1 MRRTDP
7 GREHGNPMAV
17 QSSSRQ
23 GRGIAIRAIAVA
35 GLALSLGACS
45 QSADLLSGAMTSPGA
60 QTQVATSAAAA
71 PSRSELER
79 ATEHWG
85 KEHAKS
91 PRDGKAAINYA
102 MNLKAMDRKAEAL
115 AVLQASYMYNAQ
127 DREFLS
133 EFGRLAL
140 DQGHAPLAQQLLERA
155 DDPAKPDWKVLSARG
170 AALAQQGKYKDAIP
184 FFERAQML
192 APTQASVMSNLALA
206 YTMDGQAERAEP
218 LLRQAAAADEGDPRV
233 RQNLAL
239 VLRLQGK
246 ADEANRFAMGSDRQP
261 VMMAPA
267 SVVSNP
273 LPQPARVAAAPTRR
287 LAKVSATKATPL
299 DADADPEAVIRA
311 ALNADIALDKGR
323 SQPVATSS
331 TPRR

>member
-1 MRRTDP
+1 MLRTDP

-17 QSSSRQ
+17 QSSSGH
-23 GRGIAIRAIAVA
+23 GRVVAARALVVA

-45 QSADLLSGAMTSPGA
+45 QSAGELLSGAMTSPEA
-60 QTQVATSAAAA
+60 QTQVATSAA
-71 PSRSELER
+71 PSRSELEK

-115 AVLQASYMYNAQ
+115 AVMQSSYLYNAQ
-127 DREFLS
+127 DRDFLS

-155 DDPAKPDWKVLSARG
+155 DDPAKPDWKILSARG
-170 AALAQQGKYKDAIP
+170 AALAKQGKYKEAIP
-184 FFERAQML
+184 FFERAHL
-192 APTQASVMSNLALA
+192 LVPKQASVMSNLALA
-206 YTMDGQAERAEP
+206 YTMDGQAQRAEP
-218 LLRQAAAADEGDPRV
+218 LLRQAAGADEGDPRV

-246 ADEANRFAMGSDRQP
+246 ADEASRVAVNSDYQP
-261 VMMAPA
+261 MLPAPV
-267 SVVSNP
+267 SVVSSP
-273 LPQPARVAAAPTRR
+273 LPQPARVTAAPTRR
-287 LAKVSATKATPL
+287 SNRATVARSPAF

-311 ALNADIALDKGR
+311 ALDADIAQDKAR
-323 SQPVATSS
+323 TRPISTSS

>member
-1 MRRTDP
+1 
-7 GREHGNPMAV
+7 MAA

-23 GRGIAIRAIAVA
+23 GKGIAARAVVVA

-45 QSADLLSGAMTSPGA
+45 QSAEQLLGGSLTPQES
-60 QTQVATSAAAA
+60 QTQVATSAAPA
-71 PSRSELER
+71 RSELEK

-102 MNLKAMDRKAEAL
+102 MNLKAMDRKPEAF
-115 AVLQASYMYNAQ
+115 AVMQASYMYNAQ
-127 DREFLS
+127 DRDFLS

-170 AALAQQGKYKDAIP
+170 AALAKQGKYKEAIP
-184 FFERAQML
+184 FFERAHL
-192 APTQASVMSNLALA
+192 LVPTQASVMSNLALA
-206 YTMDGQAERAEP
+206 YTMDGQAGRAEP
-218 LLRQAAAADEGDPRV
+218 LLRQATAADESDPRV

-239 VLRLQGK
+239 VLQLEGK
-246 ADEANRFAMGSDRQP
+246 SAEANRVAMGVDQQP
-261 VMMAPA
+261 LMTAPV

-273 LPQPARVAAAPTRR
+273 LPPPARVAAAPARRSTR
-287 LAKVSATKATPL
+287 APVAHAAAI

-311 ALNADIALDKGR
+311 ALSADIALDKTR
-323 SQPVATSS
+323 ARPIATSS
-331 TPRR
+331 TPQQ

>member
-1 MRRTDP
+1 
-7 GREHGNPMAV
+7 MAA

-23 GRGIAIRAIAVA
+23 GRVIAAQVLVVA

-45 QSADLLSGAMTSPGA
+45 QSAEKMLGGALTPPEA
-60 QTQVATSAAAA
+60 QTQIATSAA
-71 PSRSELER
+71 PTRSDLEK

-102 MNLKAMDRKAEAL
+102 MNLKAMDRKPEAL

-155 DDPAKPDWKVLSARG
+155 DDPAKPDWKILSARG
-170 AALAQQGKYKDAIP
+170 AALAKQGKYKEAIP
-184 FFERAQML
+184 FFERAHML

-206 YTMDGQAERAEP
+206 YTMDGQANRAEP
-218 LLRQAAAADEGDPRV
+218 LLRQATSADDSEPRV

-239 VLRLQGK
+239 VLKLQGK
-246 ADEANRFAMGSDRQP
+246 TEEANRVAIGMDHQP
-261 VMMAPA
+261 MMTAPV

-273 LPQPARVAAAPTRR
+273 LPEPAKVAAAPARR
-287 LAKVSATKATPL
+287 PVKPAVAKKSAAV

-311 ALNADIALDKGR
+311 ALDADIAMDKR
-323 SQPVATSS
+323 SRPVATSS
-331 TPRR
+331 APRR

>member
-1 MRRTDP
+1 
-7 GREHGNPMAV
+7 V
-17 QSSSRQ
+17 
-23 GRGIAIRAIAVA
+23 VA

-45 QSADLLSGAMTSPGA
+45 QSAEQLFGGSLTAPDA
-60 QTQVATSAAAA
+60 QTQAANGAA
-71 PSRSELER
+71 PARSDLEK

-102 MNLKAMDRKAEAL
+102 RNLKALDRKAEAL
-115 AVLQASYMYNAQ
+115 AVLQSSYLYNAQ
-127 DREFLS
+127 DRDYIS

-140 DQGHAPLAQQLLERA
+140 EQGHAPLAQQLLERA

-170 AALAQQGKYKDAIP
+170 AALAKQGQYKEAIP
-184 FFERAQML
+184 FFERARTL

-206 YTMDGQAERAEP
+206 YTMDGQANRAEP
-218 LLRQAAAADEGDPRV
+218 LLREAATSVESDPRV

-246 ADEANRFAMGSDRQP
+246 AEEASRVAMGVDHQP
-261 VMMAPA
+261 MPA
-267 SVVSNP
+267 ALVSVVSNP
-273 LPQPARVAAAPTRR
+273 QPLPARVAAAPARR
-287 LAKVSATKATPL
+287 PMKTTVARALAPE
-299 DADADPEAVIRA
+299 ADIDPDAVIRA
-311 ALNADIALDKGR
+311 AVEAETAKEQGQSRPIAT
-323 SQPVATSS
+323 AS

>member
-1 MRRTDP
+1 
-7 GREHGNPMAV
+7 MAV

-23 GRGIAIRAIAVA
+23 SRVIAAQVLVVA

-45 QSADLLSGAMTSPGA
+45 QSAEQVLGGALTPKEA
-60 QTQVATSAAAA
+60 HTQIATSAAPAQ
-71 PSRSELER
+71 SDLEK

-115 AVLQASYMYNAQ
+115 AVLQSSYMYNAQ

-155 DDPAKPDWKVLSARG
+155 DDPAKPDWKILSARG
-170 AALAQQGKYKDAIP
+170 AALAKQGKYKDAIP
-184 FFERAQML
+184 FFERAQLL

-206 YTMDGQAERAEP
+206 YTMDGQANRAEP
-218 LLRQAAAADEGDPRV
+218 LLRQAAAADESDPRV

-239 VLRLQGK
+239 VLKLQGK
-246 ADEANRFAMGSDRQP
+246 AEEANRVAMGMGQQP
-261 VMMAPA
+261 VMSAPV

-273 LPQPARVAAAPTRR
+273 LPQPAAVAPAPVRR
-287 LAKVSATKATPL
+287 LAKPAVVRTSAAV
-299 DADADPEAVIRA
+299 DADADPEAVISA
-311 ALNADIALDKGR
+311 ALAADIAMDKRRAR
-323 SQPVATSS
+323 SIATSS
-331 TPRR
+331 TPRQ

>member
-1 MRRTDP
+1 
-7 GREHGNPMAV
+7 
-17 QSSSRQ
+17 
-23 GRGIAIRAIAVA
+23 
-35 GLALSLGACS
+35 
-45 QSADLLSGAMTSPGA
+45 
-60 QTQVATSAAAA
+60 
-71 PSRSELER
+71 
-79 ATEHWG
+79 
-85 KEHAKS
+85 
-91 PRDGKAAINYA
+91 
-102 MNLKAMDRKAEAL
+102 MNLKAMDRKPEAF

-170 AALAQQGKYKDAIP
+170 AALAKQGKYKEAIP
-184 FFERAQML
+184 FFERAHLL

-206 YTMDGQAERAEP
+206 YTMDGQAGRAEP
-218 LLRQAAAADEGDPRV
+218 LLRQATAADESDPRV

-239 VLRLQGK
+239 VLQLEGK
-246 ADEANRFAMGSDRQP
+246 SAEANRVAMGVDQQP
-261 VMMAPA
+261 MMMAPV

-273 LPQPARVAAAPTRR
+273 LPPPARVAAAPARRSTR
-287 LAKVSATKATPL
+287 ATVAQAAAI

-311 ALNADIALDKGR
+311 ALTPTLRWTRRGPRPI
-323 SQPVATSS
+323 ATSS

>member
-1 MRRTDP
+1 
-7 GREHGNPMAV
+7 MAV

-23 GRGIAIRAIAVA
+23 GRGIAARAVVVA

-45 QSADLLSGAMTSPGA
+45 QSADLLSGAMTSPEA

-71 PSRSELER
+71 PSRSELEK

-85 KEHAKS
+85 KEHAKA

-115 AVLQASYMYNAQ
+115 AVLQSSYMYNAQ

-155 DDPAKPDWKVLSARG
+155 DDPAKPDWKVLSALG

-184 FFERAQML
+184 LFERAQML

-218 LLRQAAAADEGDPRV
+218 LLRQAAAADEGDARV

-246 ADEANRFAMGSDRQP
+246 TEEANRIAGVAMGTPQP
-261 VMMAPA
+261 VMMAPTP
-267 SVVSNP
+267 VVSNP
-273 LPQPARVAAAPTRR
+273 LPQPVQTAAAPTRR
-287 LAKVSATKATPL
+287 VAKVTAPKPGAL

-311 ALNADIALDKGR
+311 ALNADIAKDK
-323 SQPVATSS
+323 A
-331 TPRR
+331 RR

>member
-1 MRRTDP
+1 
-7 GREHGNPMAV
+7 MAV

-23 GRGIAIRAIAVA
+23 GRGIAARAVVVA

-45 QSADLLSGAMTSPGA
+45 QSADLLSGAMTSPEA

-71 PSRSELER
+71 PSRSELEK

-85 KEHAKS
+85 KEHAKA

-115 AVLQASYMYNAQ
+115 AVLQSSYMYNAQ

-155 DDPAKPDWKVLSARG
+155 DDPAKPDWKILSARG

-218 LLRQAAAADEGDPRV
+218 LLRQAAAADESDARV

-246 ADEANRFAMGSDRQP
+246 SDEANSIAGVAMGSDRQP
-261 VMMAPA
+261 VMMAP
-267 SVVSNP
+267 SPVVSNP
-273 LPQPARVAAAPTRR
+273 LPQPVQTAAAPARR
-287 LAKVSATKATPL
+287 VAKVSAPKPTAL

-311 ALNADIALDKGR
+311 ALNADIAKDK
-323 SQPVATSS
+323 A
-331 TPRR
+331 RR

>member
-1 MRRTDP
+1 
-7 GREHGNPMAV
+7 MAA

-23 GRGIAIRAIAVA
+23 GRVIAVQVLAVA

-45 QSADLLSGAMTSPGA
+45 QSAEQVLGGALTKPEA
-60 QTQVATSAAAA
+60 QTQIATSAA
-71 PSRSELER
+71 PTRSDLEK

-85 KEHAKS
+85 KEHAKL

-102 MNLKAMDRKAEAL
+102 MNLKAMDRKPEAL

-155 DDPAKPDWKVLSARG
+155 DDPAKPDWKILSARG
-170 AALAQQGKYKDAIP
+170 AALAKQGKYKEAIP

-206 YTMDGQAERAEP
+206 YTMDGQANRAEP
-218 LLRQAAAADEGDPRV
+218 LLRQATAADDSDPRV

-239 VLRLQGK
+239 VLKLQGK
-246 ADEANRFAMGSDRQP
+246 GEEANRVATGMDQQP
-261 VMMAPA
+261 LMTAPV

-273 LPQPARVAAAPTRR
+273 LPEPAKVAAPARRSVKTAA
-287 LAKVSATKATPL
+287 V

-311 ALNADIALDKGR
+311 ALDADIAMDKR
-323 SQPVATSS
+323 SRPVATSS
-331 TPRR
+331 APRR

>member
-1 MRRTDP
+1 
-7 GREHGNPMAV
+7 MAV

-23 GRGIAIRAIAVA
+23 GRGIAARAVVVA
-35 GLALSLGACS
+35 ALALSLGACS
-45 QSADLLSGAMTSPGA
+45 QSADQMLGGALTPPEA
-60 QTQVATSAAAA
+60 QSDVATSAA
-71 PSRSELER
+71 PSRSDLEK

-91 PRDGKAAINYA
+91 PRDGKAAVNYA
-102 MNLKAMDRKAEAL
+102 RNLKAMDRKAEAL
-115 AVLQASYMYNAQ
+115 AVLQSSYMYNAQ

-155 DDPAKPDWKVLSARG
+155 DDPAKPDWKILSARG
-170 AALAQQGKYKDAIP
+170 AALAKQGHYKEAIQ
-184 FFERAQML
+184 FFERAHLL
-192 APTQASVMSNLALA
+192 APEQASVKSNLALA
-206 YTMDGQAERAEP
+206 YTMDGQANRAEP
-218 LLRQAAAADEGDPRV
+218 LLRQATAADESDPRV

-246 ADEANRFAMGSDRQP
+246 AGEANRVAMGTENQP
-261 VMMAPA
+261 LMTAPV

-273 LPQPARVAAAPTRR
+273 LPQPARIAEAPARRPTKASVAKAAA
-287 LAKVSATKATPL
+287 L

-311 ALNADIALDKGR
+311 ALNADIANDKSR
-323 SQPVATSS
+323 ARPIATSS
-331 TPRR
+331 TPRQ

>member
-7 GREHGNPMAV
+7 GREHGNPMIV
-17 QSSSRQ
+17 QSSSSQ
-23 GRGIAIRAIAVA
+23 GRVAAARALVVA

-45 QSADLLSGAMTSPGA
+45 QSAGEMLSGALTPPEA
-60 QTQVATSAAAA
+60 QTHVVTSAA
-71 PSRSELER
+71 PSQSELEK

-102 MNLKAMDRKAEAL
+102 MNLKAMDRKPEAL
-115 AVLQASYMYNAQ
+115 AVMQSSYVYNAQ
-127 DREFLS
+127 NRDYLS

-155 DDPAKPDWKVLSARG
+155 DDPAKPDWKIISARG
-170 AALAQQGKYKDAIP
+170 AALAKQGKYKEAIP
-184 FFERAQML
+184 FFERAHL
-192 APTQASVMSNLALA
+192 LVPKQASVMSNLALA
-206 YTMDGQAERAEP
+206 YTMDGQANRAEP
-218 LLRQAAAADEGDPRV
+218 LLRLAAAADEGDPRV

-246 ADEANRFAMGSDRQP
+246 AGEASRAAVGSDYQP
-261 VMMAPA
+261 MLAAPV

-273 LPQPARVAAAPTRR
+273 QPQPARVAVAPTRR
-287 LAKVSATKATPL
+287 STRATVTRSPAF

-311 ALNADIALDKGR
+311 ALDADIAQDKVR
-323 SQPVATSS
+323 ARPIATSS

>member
-1 MRRTDP
+1 
-7 GREHGNPMAV
+7 MAV

-23 GRGIAIRAIAVA
+23 GRGIAARAVVVA

-45 QSADLLSGAMTSPGA
+45 QSADMLSGALTSPQA
-60 QTQVATSAAAA
+60 HTDVATSAA
-71 PSRSELER
+71 PSRSDLEK
-79 ATEHWG
+79 ATEHWA
-85 KEHAKS
+85 KEYAKS
-91 PRDGKAAINYA
+91 PRDGKTAVNYA

-115 AVLQASYMYNAQ
+115 AVLQAAYMYNAQ

-155 DDPAKPDWKVLSARG
+155 DDPAKPDWKIMSARG

-206 YTMDGQAERAEP
+206 YTMDGQADRAEP
-218 LLRQAAAADEGDPRV
+218 LLRQAAAADEGDARV

-246 ADEANRFAMGSDRQP
+246 ADEANRFAGVPMGQDRQP
-261 VMMAPA
+261 VMMAPTP
-267 SVVSNP
+267 VVSNP
-273 LPQPARVAAAPTRR
+273 LPQPVQTAAAPTRR
-287 LAKVSATKATPL
+287 VAKVTAPKAKPL

-311 ALNADIALDKGR
+311 ALNADVAKDK
-323 SQPVATSS
+323 A
-331 TPRR
+331 RR

>member
-17 QSSSRQ
+17 QSSSGQ
-23 GRGIAIRAIAVA
+23 GRVAAARAVVVA

-45 QSADLLSGAMTSPGA
+45 QSAGELLSGALTSPDA
-60 QTQVATSAAAA
+60 QTQVATSAA

-102 MNLKAMDRKAEAL
+102 MNLKAMDRKPEAL
-115 AVLQASYMYNAQ
+115 AVLQSSYLYNAQ
-127 DREFLS
+127 NREYLS

-170 AALAQQGKYKDAIP
+170 AALAKQGKYKEAIP
-184 FFERAQML
+184 FFERAHL
-192 APTQASVMSNLALA
+192 LVPTQASVMSNLALA
-206 YTMDGQAERAEP
+206 YTMDGQANRAEP
-218 LLRQAAAADEGDPRV
+218 LLRRAAAADESDPRV

-246 ADEANRFAMGSDRQP
+246 ADEAGRVATGIDHQP
-261 VMMAPA
+261 TLAAPVT
-267 SVVSNP
+267 VVSNP
-273 LPQPARVAAAPTRR
+273 LPPPARVAAAPTRR
-287 LAKVSATKATPL
+287 STRATGARAPVF
-299 DADADPEAVIRA
+299 DADADPESVIRA
-311 ALNADIALDKGR
+311 ALDADIAMDKAR
-323 SQPVATSS
+323 ARPISTSS

>member
-1 MRRTDP
+1 
-7 GREHGNPMAV
+7 MAV

-23 GRGIAIRAIAVA
+23 GRGIAARAAVVA
-35 GLALSLGACS
+35 ALALSLGACS
-45 QSADLLSGAMTSPGA
+45 QSADQMLGGSLTPPEARMD
-60 QTQVATSAAAA
+60 VATSAA
-71 PSRSELER
+71 PSRSDLEK

-91 PRDGKAAINYA
+91 PRDGKAAVNYA
-102 MNLKAMDRKAEAL
+102 RNLKAMDRKAEAL
-115 AVLQASYMYNAQ
+115 GVLQSSYMYNAQ

-170 AALAQQGKYKDAIP
+170 AALAKQGKYKEAIP
-184 FFERAQML
+184 FFERAHL
-192 APTQASVMSNLALA
+192 LVPEQASVMNNLALA
-206 YTMDGQAERAEP
+206 YTMDGQANRAEP
-218 LLRQAAAADEGDPRV
+218 LLRQAKAADDSDPRV
-233 RQNLAL
+233 RENLAL

-246 ADEANRFAMGSDRQP
+246 AGEANRVAMGTEHQP
-261 VMMAPA
+261 LMTAPV

-273 LPQPARVAAAPTRR
+273 QPQPARISETPARR
-287 LAKVSATKATPL
+287 ATKAKAASKTAAI

-311 ALNADIALDKGR
+311 ALNADIANDKAR
-323 SQPVATSS
+323 ARPIATSS
-331 TPRR
+331 TPR

>member
-1 MRRTDP
+1 
-7 GREHGNPMAV
+7 MAV
-17 QSSSRQ
+17 QSSSWQ
-23 GRGIAIRAIAVA
+23 GRVIAARAVVVA

-45 QSADLLSGAMTSPGA
+45 QSAGHVLGGALTPPEA
-60 QTQVATSAAAA
+60 QSQVATSAT
-71 PSRSELER
+71 PSQSDLEK

-115 AVLQASYMYNAQ
+115 AVLQSSYMYNAQ

-155 DDPAKPDWKVLSARG
+155 DDPAKPDWKIVSARG
-170 AALAQQGKYKDAIP
+170 AALAQQGKYKEAIP
-184 FFERAQML
+184 FFERAHTL
-192 APTQASVMSNLALA
+192 APAQASVMSNLALA
-206 YTMDGQAERAEP
+206 YTMDGQANRAEP
-218 LLRQAAAADEGDPRV
+218 LLRQATAADESDPRV

-239 VLRLQGK
+239 VLKLQGK
-246 ADEANRFAMGSDRQP
+246 TEEADRVAMGMGSQP
-261 VMMAPA
+261 VMAPV

-273 LPQPARVAAAPTRR
+273 LPPPAKVAAVPARR
-287 LAKVSATKATPL
+287 LAEPAVAKKTASA

-311 ALNADIALDKGR
+311 ALAADIAMDKAR
-323 SQPVATSS
+323 SRAVATSS
-331 TPRR
+331 VPRR

>member
-1 MRRTDP
+1 
-7 GREHGNPMAV
+7 MAV

-23 GRGIAIRAIAVA
+23 GRGIAARAVVVA
-35 GLALSLGACS
+35 GLALALGACS
-45 QSADLLSGAMTSPGA
+45 QSTEQLLGGSLTPPEA
-60 QTQVATSAAAA
+60 QTQMATSAA
-71 PSRSELER
+71 PSRSELEK

-91 PRDGKAAINYA
+91 PRDGKAAVNYA

-115 AVLQASYMYNAQ
+115 AVLQSSYMYNAQ
-127 DREFLS
+127 DRAFLS

-155 DDPAKPDWKVLSARG
+155 DDPAKPDWKILSARG
-170 AALAQQGKYKDAIP
+170 AALAKQGKYKEAIP
-184 FFERAQML
+184 FFERAHL
-192 APTQASVMSNLALA
+192 LVPTQASVMSNLALA
-206 YTMDGQAERAEP
+206 YTMDGQANRAEP
-218 LLRQAAAADEGDPRV
+218 LLRQATAADEDPRV

-246 ADEANRFAMGSDRQP
+246 SDEAGRVAMSTDQQP
-261 VMMAPA
+261 MMSAPA
-267 SVVSNP
+267 TVVSNS
-273 LPQPARVAAAPTRR
+273 LPQPARVAEAPARR
-287 LAKVSATKATPL
+287 PTKAPAAKAAAH

-311 ALNADIALDKGR
+311 ALDADIAQDKAR
-323 SQPVATSS
+323 ARPISTSS